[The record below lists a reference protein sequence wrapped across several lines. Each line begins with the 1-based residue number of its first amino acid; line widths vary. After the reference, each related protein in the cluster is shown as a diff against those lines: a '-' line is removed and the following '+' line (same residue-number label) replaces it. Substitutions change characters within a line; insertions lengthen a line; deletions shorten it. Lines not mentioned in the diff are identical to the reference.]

1 MFPDSGRRCG
11 DPFGQGGAAASRP
24 GELAWALVALTLA
37 VAALF
42 QPAQAH
48 LWLRPRT

>member
-1 MFPDSGRRCG
+1 VVTPSAR
-11 DPFGQGGAAASRP
+11 AARPPSRP

>member
-11 DPFGQGGAAASRP
+11 DP
-24 GELAWALVALTLA
+24 LVALTLA